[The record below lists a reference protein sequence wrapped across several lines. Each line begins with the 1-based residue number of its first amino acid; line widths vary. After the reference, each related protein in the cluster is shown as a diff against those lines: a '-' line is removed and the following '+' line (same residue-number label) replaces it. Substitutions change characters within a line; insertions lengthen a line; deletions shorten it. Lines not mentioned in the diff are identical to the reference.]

1 VSQPLLA
8 TDDDHHHHHQH
19 VHADL
24 EAAARWGKRCFD
36 AVVAAFLIALLAPL
50 FLGVALAVKLHDGG
64 PVLFRQTRLG
74 RGGRH
79 FRIAKFRTMVVDAEA
94 RLLVDPE
101 LLARYVRND
110 FKLDL
115 AEDVRVNRLGR
126 FLRASSLDELPQLL
140 NVLRGDMSLV
150 GPRPIVLPELAEY
163 HARGAAAAYLSGRPG
178 VTGLWQVSGRNRL
191 GYDDRIQLDLMY
203 VTSPSLATDVRIL
216 LRTPSAVLRRDGVR

>member
-1 VSQPLLA
+1 MQVSQPLLA
-8 TDDDHHHHHQH
+8 TDNDHH

-24 EAAARWGKRCFD
+24 EGAARWGKRCFD

-79 FRIAKFRTMVVDAEA
+79 FRIAKFRTMVIDAEA

-101 LLARYVRND
+101 LFARYVRND

-115 AEDVRVNRLGR
+115 VEDVRVNRLGR

-150 GPRPIVLPELAEY
+150 GPRPVVPEEIGGYGHLAY
-163 HARGAAAAYLSGRPG
+163 SYLGVRPG
-178 VTGLWQVSGRNRL
+178 ITGMWQVPGRSHVRFPERAEL
-191 GYDDRIQLDLMY
+191 DRRYYEGRSLILDLK
-203 VTSPSLATDVRIL
+203 IL
-216 LRTPSAVLRRDGVR
+216 LRTPVVVLRADGAY